1 MGAEWYLVVLMCISL
16 MHIFSCPYWQ
26 YISWNYPLNNN
37 IPSARPWHMAFCSLF
52 DYSRYLIKVKLEHF
66 FYVWLILLSV
76 MCSGLIIVFV
86 CESSSS
92 LRLYP
97 SVCVCVCTLCLS
109 LHLLRHIWVVSNIVC
124 EWVSSDFL
132 FSDLLHLFTSFEN
145 GFAGSYSNCLVL
157 LKGLWHSD
165 STVLHSH
172 RQYRIVFSFPTY
184 WPGSIS
190 LCCVCWG
197 GVLVCFVLVFVG

>member
-97 SVCVCVCTLCLS
+97 SVCVCVCVYTVFISSSVETHLS
-109 LHLLRHIWVVSNIVC
+109 SFQHCV
-124 EWVSSDFL
+124 WVSFIWLSVFG
-132 FSDLLHLFTSFEN
+132 SF
-145 GFAGSYSNCLVL
+145 A
-157 LKGLWHSD
+157 
-165 STVLHSH
+165 
-172 RQYRIVFSFPTY
+172 
-184 WPGSIS
+184 S
-190 LCCVCWG
+190 LYIFWKWICW
-197 GVLVCFVLVFVG
+197 VI